1 MWSDSVRIK
10 KTAST
15 DLIKVRFSLV
25 FFLSLTILSFI
36 HFNFGTLAHVCVC
49 KRTKVNA

>member
-15 DLIKVRFSLV
+15 DLIKVSFSLD
-25 FFLSLTILSFI
+25 FFLSLAILSFI
-36 HFNFGTLAHVCVC
+36 HFNFGTLAQVCVRKC
-49 KRTKVNA
+49 TKVNT